1 VKVAT
6 KLLKKPDKNL
16 SIAEAQEAENQ
27 AALEAL
33 RKRRAKAHAKMEKS
47 KGSNK
52 RVGKTW
58 KNDIGIIIFLTL
70 LGAFMIFPI
79 YIAII
84 TSIKPINELFI
95 MPPKLYSIDPTLDN
109 FKDLFI
115 VANNSWVPFSR
126 NVFNSFLVTFVSTGF
141 HVIFACM
148 AAFVLAKC
156 KFPGVNIIN
165 KMVVIALLFN
175 STVTYIMQY
184 IVMARLGMINTYAAL
199 MLPLIPAAMGLF
211 LMIQSIGQI
220 PDAMIEAAKVDG
232 ASLMR
237 ICWGIVIPNVKPA
250 LMTIIIFEFQA
261 VWNMAGGSVVYD
273 EALKTMPTVVQ
284 QIALAGLSRQGAIGA
299 AAVILMV
306 PPLVIFIAA
315 QGQVMET
322 MAHAGMKD

>member
-1 VKVAT
+1 
-6 KLLKKPDKNL
+6 LLPSEL
-16 SIAEAQEAENQ
+16 AAQAAADNA

-33 RKRRAKAHAKMEKS
+33 RRRKAKEHARMERS
-47 KGSNK
+47 KGTHK
-52 RVGKTW
+52 RVGKSW
-58 KNDIGIIIFLTL
+58 KNDIGIIIFLL
-70 LGAFMIFPI
+70 LLSVFMLAPI
-79 YIAII
+79 YVAII

-95 MPPKLYSIDPTLDN
+95 MPPKLYVLDPTGDN
-109 FKDLFI
+109 FKDLMI

-126 NVFNSFLVTFVSTGF
+126 NIFNSVLVTVVSTGL
-141 HVIFACM
+141 HVVFVCM
-148 AAFVLAKC
+148 ASFVLAKC
-156 KFPGVNIIN
+156 RFPGSVLIN

-184 IVMARLGMINTYAAL
+184 IVMASLGMINTYAAL
-199 MLPLIPAAMGLF
+199 VLPMIPTAMGLF
-211 LMIQSIGQI
+211 LMIQSVGQM

-261 VWNMAGGSVVYD
+261 VWNSAGGNVVYD

-284 QIALAGLSRQGAIGA
+284 QIAMAGMSRQGAIGA
-299 AAVILMV
+299 SAVVLMI
-306 PPLVIFIAA
+306 PPLAIFVLA
-315 QGQVMET
+315 QSQVMET